1 MFFSKP
7 KRKNDDPPRFPAWLL
22 VLIAIGLV
30 VIVELIFQPTSR
42 SITEQNS
49 QLAMPGPDH
58 PGAFEL
64 TATYIIQ
71 QATAIAQG
79 TPQPGIIVGADNLDP
94 FQVTAT
100 YLVEQATSVAQG
112 TPLSAFNLNPI
123 EMTAT
128 YIVQQATNQA
138 GTPAS

>member
-1 MFFSKP
+1 MAFFEKP
-7 KRKNDDPPRFPAWLL
+7 KRKNDDPPRFPAWII

-30 VIVELIFQPTSR
+30 LIIAVLFRPTPQNDSVLVQPTVEG
-42 SITEQNS
+42 I
-49 QLAMPGPDH
+49 
-58 PGAFEL
+58 EL

-79 TPQPGIIVGADNLDP
+79 TPQPGVVIGADNLAP
-94 FQVTAT
+94 VQVTAT
-100 YLVEQATSVAQG
+100 YLVEQATAIAQG
-112 TPLSAFNLNPI
+112 TPQSAFDLGPV

-138 GTPAS
+138 RTPAS

>member
-94 FQVTAT
+94 LQVHGNLFSRTVDGCSAGN
-100 YLVEQATSVAQG
+100 AA
-112 TPLSAFNLNPI
+112 LSL
-123 EMTAT
+123 
-128 YIVQQATNQA
+128 
-138 GTPAS
+138 